1 MILDKLMSFDIY
13 LVSLEKD
20 TKRRNF
26 LENRFLNF
34 YNSFKYYPAIDGRL
48 LLSKEY
54 YEKILINFKKNKK
67 LMSPG
72 EVGCT
77 LSHISVLSKFLESD
91 SKYALVFEDD
101 IIGCDEDIEK
111 IGKIIPY
118 LSENSLVICG
128 GQDGLLS
135 RYFQLGKNTKS
146 NPDLYLLHPHSYQ
159 YVYRTCCY
167 LVTRKSASMILDYH
181 HNNLAIADHWGEIFK
196 ESKINFYYTDIF
208 KHPLDLADSSI
219 EAERLAPTS
228 SRKFWHK
235 LKSIKYLKKIFI
247 SFLVT
252 SLLLL
257 CGYKRLN

>member
-1 MILDKLMSFDIY
+1 MFDIY
-13 LVSLEKD
+13 VVSLNSAF
-20 TKRRNF
+20 KRREE
-26 LENRFLNF
+26 LEKK
-34 YNSFKYYPAIDGRL
+34 FKNQFDKLKFISACDGRL
-48 LLSKEY
+48 LQAKDY
-54 YEKILINFKKNKK
+54 YSKILKYYKNNNK

-72 EVGCT
+72 ELGCT

-196 ESKINFYYTDIF
+196 ESKINFYYADIF